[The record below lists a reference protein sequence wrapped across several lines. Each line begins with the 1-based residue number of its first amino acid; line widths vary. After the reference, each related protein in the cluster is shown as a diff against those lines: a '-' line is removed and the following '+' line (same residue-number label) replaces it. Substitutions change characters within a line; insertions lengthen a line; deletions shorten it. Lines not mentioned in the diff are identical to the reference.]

1 MTNVKFTTSKGDF
14 TIELDDEKAPITVE
28 NFLSYVDSGFYSGL
42 IFHRVMKDFM
52 IQCGGMDAD
61 MNEKDTEPPIQNEA
75 ANGLKNDKGT
85 VAMARLPDP
94 HSASAQFFIN
104 HKDNDFL
111 NFPGQ
116 DGFGYCVFGKVSDG
130 MDVVNSIADVE
141 TGYVGSHGDVPTE
154 PITIE
159 SAERV

>member
-1 MTNVKFTTSKGDF
+1 
-14 TIELDDEKAPITVE
+14 
-28 NFLSYVDSGFYSGL
+28 
-42 IFHRVMKDFM
+42 M

-159 SAERV
+159 SAERG

>member
-85 VAMARLPDP
+85 VAMARLLT
-94 HSASAQFFIN
+94 A
-104 HKDNDFL
+104 
-111 NFPGQ
+111 FPGA
-116 DGFGYCVFGKVSDG
+116 
-130 MDVVNSIADVE
+130 NSK
-141 TGYVGSHGDVPTE
+141 S
-154 PITIE
+154 
-159 SAERV
+159 SAAARSTFY